1 MPLSLS
7 TYLLWGAGTALELL
21 LCALALR
28 NGLFRRLRF
37 FTLYVLLVAIY
48 EVTWFGA
55 IHALGYKSK
64 GAFYFFWLA
73 QAILLFARAVAIA
86 ELCQHIL
93 GPYRGVWALAKSIL
107 LGIALILLGYATI
120 ATLGRTSWIT
130 AFILTAGRGLELAAA
145 VILLTLLF
153 ISAYYRIRLEPV
165 VRLVA
170 LGLCFFSTV
179 QMLNNS
185 FLVEWLVQY
194 FRLMRFFPLWD
205 GIRTASFNV
214 AVVIW
219 CLAVWRPLS
228 ATAPGAILL
237 PQQVYDELAPQVNY
251 RLRMLNQRLL
261 EMLKI

>member
-1 MPLSLS
+1 MQLGLS
-7 TYLLWGAGTALELL
+7 TYILWGAGTALEVLV
-21 LCALALR
+21 CALALR
-28 NGLFRRLRF
+28 NGLFRRLPF
-37 FTLYVLLVAIY
+37 FTFYVVLVAIY
-48 EVTWFGA
+48 EVAWLAA
-55 IHALGYKSK
+55 IHALGYESE

-73 QAILLFARAVAIA
+73 QAILLSARAVAIG

-93 GPYRGVWALAKSIL
+93 RPYRGVWALAKRIL
-107 LGIALILLGYATI
+107 QGIALILLGYAMI
-120 ATLGRTSWIT
+120 AAVGNSSWIM

-170 LGLCFFSTV
+170 LGLCFYSVV
-179 QMLNNS
+179 QVLNNI
-185 FLVEWLVQY
+185 FLGEWLTQY

-205 GIRTASFNV
+205 GIRTVSFNV

-228 ATAPGAILL
+228 ETAPEAILL
-237 PQQVYDELAPQVNY
+237 PQQVYDELTPRLNY
-251 RLRMLNQRLL
+251 RLRMLSQRLL

>member
-205 GIRTASFNV
+205 GIRTVSFNV

-237 PQQVYDELAPQVNY
+237 PQQVYAELAPQVNY